1 MSSYKISQRADEDI
15 LSIARYTIA
24 TFGAQQAEIYHAGL
38 HKTFDFLA
46 SNPAAARERTEIDPP
61 VRAHRYQSH
70 LVVYEIAE
78 NGDVLILRV
87 PHAKTDWLN
96 D

>member
-1 MSSYKISQRADEDI
+1 MSSYKLSQRADEDI
-15 LSIARYTIA
+15 LSIARYTID
-24 TFGAQQAEIYHAGL
+24 TFGVQQAEIYHAGL
-38 HKTFDFLA
+38 HETFDFLA

-70 LVVYEIAE
+70 LVVYEISE

-87 PHAKTDWLN
+87 PHGKTDWLT

>member
-15 LSIARYTIA
+15 LSIARYTID
-24 TFGAQQAEIYHAGL
+24 TFGVQQAEIYHTGL

-46 SNPAAARERTEIDPP
+46 NNPAAARERTEIDPP

-70 LVVYEIAE
+70 LIVYEISE
-78 NGDVLILRV
+78 YGDVLILRV
-87 PHAKTDWLN
+87 PHGKTDWLT